1 MNSIEQTLLDAA
13 RQSGLS
19 IAELA
24 RRADLP
30 YAVAHGFIT
39 SGRLI
44 TLRSAAGIA
53 RALDLELRPA
63 KRRRAKKG

>member
-1 MNSIEQTLLDAA
+1 MQDIETTLRDAA

-19 IAELA
+19 IAELG
-24 RRADLP
+24 RRAELP
-30 YAVAHGFIT
+30 YAVVHGFVT

-53 RALDLELRPA
+53 RALGLELRTVKP
-63 KRRRAKKG
+63 RRKAR